1 MRRTAL
7 LAIGAA
13 LLAGCSKAPD
23 RVPPAVTDALKGP
36 DVPHKELPERAAR
49 KAVEFLLAN
58 QNADGGYG
66 FFKGKPQSQV
76 GVTALVAYSLMKSP
90 LKLTEGSTPQL
101 ARAMEYV
108 LSHQKPSGAIS
119 DPAIGLDNY
128 TTSAGVMAL
137 VMSGNPAHRKAIEK
151 AEAYLRGVQIDEGE
165 GVTKDSPFWG
175 GAPYKPG
182 RPVSDGSNTGFLL
195 DALHAAGADADDP
208 AMQKA
213 LVFIRR
219 LQNNPEVNDMPW
231 AKAVA
236 PEDFGGGVYR
246 PAKSPDREDIDISK
260 LEPRKLADGRVG
272 WRSYGSMTYQIFK
285 GFIYAGLGKDDPG
298 VAAALGWIKNNYTL
312 EENPGIGTDGQYYYY
327 RVFARALS
335 AWGQREVAG
344 HDWARDLADKLVELQ
359 NADGSWVN
367 PDPKVRWFEGD
378 PALVT
383 AYALEALSLAMDGI
397 ARSK

>member
-1 MRRTAL
+1 MSRTAL

-13 LLAGCSKAPD
+13 LLAGCSQAPH
-23 RVPPAVTDALKGP
+23 RVPPAVTDALRDL
-36 DVPHKELPERAAR
+36 DVPHKELPARAAK
-49 KAVEFLLAN
+49 KAVEFLLDN

-76 GVTALVAYSLMKSP
+76 GVTALVAHSLMKSP

-101 ARAMEYV
+101 AKAMKYI

-137 VMSGNPAHRKAIEK
+137 VMSGNPAHKKAIEK
-151 AEAYLRGVQIDEGE
+151 AGAYLRGMQIDEGE
-165 GVTKDSPFWG
+165 GVTKDSPFFG

-182 RPVSDGSNTGFLL
+182 RPVSDGSNTGFWL
-195 DALHAAGADADDP
+195 DAMHELGADADDP

-213 LVFIRR
+213 LVFIKR

-236 PEDFGGGVYR
+236 EAPDQFGSSVYR
-246 PAKSPDREDIDISK
+246 PAKSPDRDDVDVSK
-260 LEPRKLADGRVG
+260 AGRIGLKG
-272 WRSYGSMTYQIFK
+272 WRGYGSMTYQMFK
-285 GFIYAGLGKDDPG
+285 GFIYTGLGKDDPA
-298 VAAALGWIKNNYTL
+298 VTAALEWIKNNYTL
-312 EENPGIGTDGQYYYY
+312 EENPGIGSDGQYYYY

-335 AWGQREVAG
+335 AWGEREVAG

-359 NADGSWVN
+359 NANGSWVN
-367 PDPKVRWFEGD
+367 PKDRWYEGD